1 MFHSL
6 ETLWHEKKKVCL
18 YTNHE
23 ETSNFIYGYILSI
36 NEETVTLYL
45 ITSDGKYDGVL
56 VKQLSEIFRIEID
69 TQYVE
74 KMKKLESLSELP
86 EFPYSID
93 SERPIESLLLIAQSS
108 QKMVELVGYGGD
120 AITGFVENMEDNV
133 CRVRQVDVYGY
144 EDGIT
149 FIKTSDITQVCLDS
163 EDERRIWNLWNL
175 NQKNNQQNK

>member
-6 ETLWHEKKKVCL
+6 ETLWHEKKRVCL

-93 SERPIESLLLIAQSS
+93 MESL
-108 QKMVELVGYGGD
+108 E
-120 AITGFVENMEDNV
+120 
-133 CRVRQVDVYGY
+133 
-144 EDGIT
+144 
-149 FIKTSDITQVCLDS
+149 S
-163 EDERRIWNLWNL
+163 ESKKRSTE
-175 NQKNNQQNK
+175 